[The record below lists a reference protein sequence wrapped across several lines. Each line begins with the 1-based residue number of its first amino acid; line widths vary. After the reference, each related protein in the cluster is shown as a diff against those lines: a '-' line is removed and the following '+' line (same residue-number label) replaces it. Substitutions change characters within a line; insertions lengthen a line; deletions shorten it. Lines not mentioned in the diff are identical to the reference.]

1 MLDIHHLEAGYS
13 KKQILFD
20 ISLQVKPREIVS
32 IIGPNGCGKS
42 TILKAICG
50 LTHPWDGE
58 IWFDGAL
65 INGNSPSQNVLHKL
79 VFSPQGNR
87 VFDRLTVLENLK
99 IGGHHLSQSQLEPRI
114 REVIALFPALQPKL
128 SQEAGR
134 LSGGQQQML
143 ALARALISQPKL
155 LLLDEPSLGLAPG
168 LLDDV
173 FDAIVRIN
181 QETEVTILIVE
192 QRVREV
198 LRICDRV
205 YAVKHGEISF
215 EGSPAELLDNSQEV
229 KSLFL

>member
-1 MLDIHHLEAGYS
+1 MLDIRHLEAGYS

-20 ISLQVKPREIVS
+20 ISLQVKPREIVG

-42 TILKAICG
+42 TILKAVCG
-50 LTHPWDGE
+50 LTHLWNGE

-65 INGNSPSQNVLHKL
+65 INRNTPAQNVLHKL

-99 IGGHHLSQSQLEPRI
+99 IGGHYLSQSQLEPRI
-114 REVIALFPALQPKL
+114 HEVMALFPVLQPKL

-155 LLLDEPSLGLAPG
+155 LMLDEPSLGLAPG

-192 QRVREV
+192 QRVREI
-198 LRICDRV
+198 LGICDRV
-205 YAVKHGEISF
+205 YAIKHGEISF
-215 EGSPAELLDNSQEV
+215 EGSSSDLLNNSH
-229 KSLFL
+229 KLKHLFL